1 MYSYQKYTALDTVR
15 HLTHFH
21 IIKKNQFYPRPVTDR
36 NASNS
41 KGNRGISLHQ
51 PCFDM
56 RNTVVTP
63 VIALMQRYVDQS
75 SQESSFG
82 LH

>member
-15 HLTHFH
+15 YLTHFSSH
-21 IIKKNQFYPRPVTDR
+21 KKNQFYPMPVTGR

-51 PCFDM
+51 PCFDV

-63 VIALMQRYVDQS
+63 GFALMQRYVDQS
-75 SQESSFG
+75 S
-82 LH
+82 